1 MNRHVNAIAGRLSL
15 RPPQRRSLEILD
27 RITELAPP
35 NNGGQALIICLF
47 ELRHPSRSR
56 LMGDPAKYVK
66 LLQIAFPTPPGD
78 PAVLSVSFH

>member
-1 MNRHVNAIAGRLSL
+1 MLMSRFAETVGEDAALAW
-15 RPPQRRSLEILD
+15 LEGLGY
-27 RITELAPP
+27 
-35 NNGGQALIICLF
+35 NGGQALIICLF

-78 PAVLSVSFH
+78 PAVLSVS